1 MNDSV
6 HVEVQVVEFF
16 AIGVWASRVN
26 WDFLSI
32 DFPGLF
38 LDNRADNL
46 GIWRLISTVRWIDLK
61 DCLLT
66 FLAQPA
72 EKG

>member
-1 MNDSV
+1 MNDTV

-16 AIGVWASRVN
+16 AIEVWASRIN

-46 GIWRLISTVRWIDLK
+46 GIWRLISTVRWNDLK
-61 DCLLT
+61 DCLLA